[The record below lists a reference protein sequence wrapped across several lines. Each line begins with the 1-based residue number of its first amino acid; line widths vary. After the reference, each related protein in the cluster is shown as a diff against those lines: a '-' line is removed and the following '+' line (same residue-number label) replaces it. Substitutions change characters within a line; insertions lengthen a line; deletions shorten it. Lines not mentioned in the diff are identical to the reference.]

1 MIGKSVLW
9 VSQYG
14 SYRWQRRAL
23 GQPLSA
29 QSQGEVWR
37 KVHFIFFFNIN
48 FVIFDIWVGQN
59 CHLRRRLFFSS
70 VAGRWRQ
77 LIARCQSH
85 THTNSHSHS
94 HTLKK
99 LRQWSVQIGLL
110 PEYSSSSSNSNVI
123 DRKPKYNPPP
133 FHISPDPLEFLLI
146 YVSTQYASVNY
157 QFSMWLAMS
166 CYSVF

>member
-9 VSQYG
+9 VSQHG
-14 SYRWQRRAL
+14 SYRSQRRAL
-23 GQPLSA
+23 VQPSSA

-37 KVHFIFFFNIN
+37 KVHFIFFLILILWFST
-48 FVIFDIWVGQN
+48 FEWDRTVTYVEGSA
-59 CHLRRRLFFSS
+59 SS

-146 YVSTQYASVNY
+146 YVFTQYASVNY

>member
-23 GQPLSA
+23 GQPSSA

-59 CHLRRRLFFSS
+59 CHLRRRLRFLSS
-70 VAGRWRQ
+70 WQVA
-77 LIARCQSH
+77 AANCPVPESQSH
-85 THTNSHSHS
+85 SQSHS